1 MVYMFLADGFE
12 EVEALAPLDILR
24 RAGVEVST
32 VGVTGVYVTGAHDI
46 VVKADIE
53 LADIKKEELDAVI
66 LPGGLGGTNNMDA
79 SSEVKK
85 IVQYAADNNKL
96 VCAICAAPSILGK
109 MGLLDGKEATCYP
122 GFEDT
127 FKGGK
132 YVKQSVVKCNNFIT
146 SDGMGSGYKFGF
158 EITAAL
164 CGKETA
170 DKIKEQ
176 IQYGE

>member
-24 RAGVEVST
+24 RAGVKIYT
-32 VGVTGVYVTGAHDI
+32 VGVTGVYVKGAHDI

-53 LADIKKEELDAVI
+53 LPDIEKEKIDAVI

-79 SSEVKK
+79 SAEVKE
-85 IVQYAADNNKL
+85 IVKYTADNNGL

-109 MGLLDGKEATCYP
+109 MGLLEGKEATCYP

-132 YVKQSVVKCNNFIT
+132 YLKQSVVKCNNFIT
-146 SDGMGSGYKFGF
+146 SDGMGSAYNFGF

-164 CGKETA
+164 SSWEVA

-176 IQYGE
+176 IQY

>member
-24 RAGVEVST
+24 RAGVDIYT
-32 VGVTGVYVTGAHDI
+32 VGVTGEYVKGAHDI
-46 VVKADIE
+46 VVKADIK
-53 LADIKKEELDAVI
+53 LSDIEKEKIDAVI

-79 SSEVKK
+79 SDEVKG
-85 IVQYAADNNKL
+85 IVKYAADNEKL

-127 FKGGK
+127 FKDGK

-146 SDGMGSGYKFGF
+146 SDGMGSAYKFGF

-164 CGKETA
+164 CGRETA
-170 DKIKEQ
+170 EKIKEQ